1 MTRKILLP
9 ILILII
15 GAGGAAILF
24 ASKDVVETRQP
35 EILPPL
41 VRVSTVQ
48 PQKVQM
54 IVATQGTVAPR
65 TESTLIAQVAGQIR
79 TVSSTFAS
87 GGFFEKG
94 DLLLTLDPRD
104 YEVAVSQ
111 AKVQVAQAELRISR
125 EQEEADIAYQ
135 EWEKIGKGQPSALV
149 LRKPQIAEAE
159 ATLEAALGSLIRAKL
174 NLERTYIRAPYAG
187 RVRSKNADVG
197 QYMGPGSPI
206 GRIYAVDYAEVRLPI
221 ANQDLAFLHLDFGFR
236 GQTENRK
243 GPTVKLHAD
252 FGGQTHTWEGQIV
265 RVEGEVDARSRM
277 VNLVARIDNPYGRSK
292 DSNRPPL
299 AVGMYVTAEVLGKM
313 AENVYT
319 IPRAALRANRDILV
333 VTDNRLYFREIEIL
347 RADAEKVIVKSGL
360 NPGDLLCLSPLDTAV
375 DGMRVRPHIV
385 DLSGSTQG
393 GVQ

>member
-79 TVSSTFAS
+79 TVSSAFAS

-94 DLLLTLDPRD
+94 DLLLTIDPRD

-135 EWEKIGKGQPSALV
+135 EWGKIGKGQPSALV

-221 ANQDLAFLHLDFGFR
+221 ANQDLAFLDLDFGFR
-236 GQTENRK
+236 GQTETTK

-265 RVEGEVDARSRM
+265 LVEGEVDARSRM
-277 VNLVARIDNPYGRSK
+277 VYLVARIDNPYGRSK
-292 DSNRPPL
+292 DGNRPPL

-313 AENVYT
+313 ADDVYT

-333 VTDNRLYFREIEIL
+333 VTDNRLYFREIDIL

-360 NPGDLLCLSPLDTAV
+360 NPGDQLCLSPLDTAV
-375 DGMRVRPHIV
+375 DGMRVRPHKV
-385 DLSGSTQG
+385 DRSGNTQG